1 MKKPA
6 GHVPPRVERL
16 TVRLNLPDRLVEIGT
31 LAWSRDERRA
41 YFEYSRAFLEAP
53 LPLSPFNLPIAPGL
67 KAAPYQP
74 FDGLHGAF
82 NDSLPDGWGRLLL
95 DQRLQKQGNDHRA
108 LGPLDRLAY
117 VGITGMGALQY
128 VPDKTFG
135 NSASSAVDLDWLAN
149 QAEQVQREVRTA
161 DIDSLQQ
168 IQGGSAGARP
178 KIMIGLDAAKD
189 SIVPDYGTGLPAQYE
204 PWMVKFRSKSDSEEI
219 GAEEYAYSLM
229 SSAAGVEVP
238 ESRLLKTRNGSYFA
252 VRRFDR
258 LPKGRIHIHTASG
271 LLEADHRMPAID
283 YDTLLRVT
291 RVLTRDE
298 RDVRQM
304 FRRMIFNVLAHNRD
318 DHSKNHAFR
327 MDPNGSWHPTPAYDV
342 TLSDGPAGEH
352 SLAIAG
358 EGKNPSHDHILKVA
372 ADASISKAEADEI
385 RNAVRSAIA
394 KWPEHASSAGLS
406 RQRTSEIRAL
416 LERQAHA

>member
-1 MKKPA
+1 MKKA
-6 GHVPPRVERL
+6 AKRTPPHVERL
-16 TVRLNLPDRLVEIGT
+16 TVRLNLLGRLVEIGT
-31 LAWSRDERRA
+31 LAWSRQERRA
-41 YFEYSRAFLEAP
+41 YFKYSVAFLETP
-53 LPLSPFNLPIAPGL
+53 LPLSPFNLPTSSGL

-74 FDGLHGAF
+74 FDGLHGLF

-95 DQRLQKQGNDHRA
+95 DQRLQKRSYDHRA

-117 VGITGMGALQY
+117 VGNAGMGALQY
-128 VPDKTFG
+128 APDKTFE
-135 NSASSAVDLDWLAN
+135 NSASNAVDLDWLAS
-149 QAEQVQREVRTA
+149 QAEQIQHEVRAA
-161 DIDSLQQ
+161 DVDSLQQ
-168 IQGGSAGARP
+168 MQGSSAGAHP
-178 KIMIGLDAAKD
+178 KVMIGLDAAND
-189 SIVPDYGTGLPAQYE
+189 IIIPDYGTGLPAQYE
-204 PWMVKFRSKSDSEEI
+204 PWMVKFRSKNDSEEI

-238 ESRLLKTRNGSYFA
+238 TSRLLKTRTGSYFA

-258 LPKGRIHIHTASG
+258 LPEGSMHIHTASG

-298 RDVRQM
+298 RHVRQM
-304 FRRMIFNVLAHNRD
+304 FRRMVFNVLAHNRD
-318 DHSKNHAFR
+318 DHSKNHAFQ
-327 MDPNGSWHPTPAYDV
+327 MGGDGSWRPTPAYDL

-358 EGKNPSHDHILKVA
+358 EGKNPGHDHISKVA
-372 ADASISKAEADEI
+372 ADASIPKAEAVAI
-385 RNAVRSAIA
+385 REAVQTSIA
-394 KWPEHASSAGLS
+394 EWPEHASSADLS

-416 LERQAHA
+416 LERQARA